1 MAWVADQKA
10 DRLSIGTPH
19 RAAQYFP
26 SAWPGITAA
35 AAGVTVLTLTA
46 QFAFKGNGQV
56 DVSLPHDMSLAAG
69 LVLGQA
75 QLLGPASGSY
85 GAGNH
90 PRITVQ
96 VQNTAGIT
104 NTAAADLIVV
114 QY

>member
-1 MAWVADQKA
+1 MAWVADQKS
-10 DRLSIGTPH
+10 DRLSIGTGH
-19 RAAQYFP
+19 RAAQYFVN
-26 SAWPGITAA
+26 AWPGLTAA
-35 AAGVTVLTLTA
+35 AAGLTVITLTA
-46 QFAFKGNGQV
+46 QFAFKGNGQI

-85 GAGNH
+85 SAGNH

-96 VQNTAGIT
+96 VQNTIGIT
-104 NTAAADLIVV
+104 TTAVADLIVV